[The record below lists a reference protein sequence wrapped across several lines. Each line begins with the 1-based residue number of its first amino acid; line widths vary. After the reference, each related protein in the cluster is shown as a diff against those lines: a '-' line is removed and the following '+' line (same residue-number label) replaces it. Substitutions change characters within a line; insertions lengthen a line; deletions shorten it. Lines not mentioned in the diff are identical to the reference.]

1 MGGPE
6 SPGEH
11 AMTEELL
18 TSRCDM
24 LQCYNITCPHN
35 NLFRFGSHESVCKP
49 YTVRTVVHSGR
60 GREGAGPGPGGG
72 GKLDQIRRSVTK
84 VLGEFSVREHVFYG
98 AIFLSM
104 TIIVMFC
111 FLLVNRTQS
120 NTSSFL
126 PYQGNLGK
134 TFMDHLNLHVSFSF
148 HPQTTPVQFWWIHTM
163 EKFIKQVHITANAL
177 VLVIFPTF
185 QAGITVTAPSTPV
198 TLATSLWAMRSA
210 SARRLAFGQGPS
222 PTARSEVS

>member
-1 MGGPE
+1 
-6 SPGEH
+6 
-11 AMTEELL
+11 MTRYIAIV
-18 TSRCDM
+18 TR
-24 LQCYNITCPHN
+24 YIVTCRHN

-134 TFMDHLNLHVSFSF
+134 PDIHGLLEPSRIIFFSSSDH
-148 HPQTTPVQFWWIHTM
+148 TCT
-163 EKFIKQVHITANAL
+163 
-177 VLVIFPTF
+177 VLVDPYNGKVHQT
-185 QAGITVTAPSTPV
+185 GSHH
-198 TLATSLWAMRSA
+198 S
-210 SARRLAFGQGPS
+210 
-222 PTARSEVS
+222 

>member
-1 MGGPE
+1 M
-6 SPGEH
+6 
-11 AMTEELL
+11 
-18 TSRCDM
+18 
-24 LQCYNITCPHN
+24 
-35 NLFRFGSHESVCKP
+35 CKP

-134 TFMDHLNLHVSFSF
+134 PDIHGSLGPTRIIFFSSSDH
-148 HPQTTPVQFWWIHTM
+148 TCT
-163 EKFIKQVHITANAL
+163 
-177 VLVIFPTF
+177 VLVDPYNGKVHQT
-185 QAGITVTAPSTPV
+185 GSHH
-198 TLATSLWAMRSA
+198 S
-210 SARRLAFGQGPS
+210 
-222 PTARSEVS
+222 

>member
-18 TSRCDM
+18 TSRCV
-24 LQCYNITCPHN
+24 TCDNVTCRHN
-35 NLFRFGSHESVCKP
+35 PSMFRFGSHESVCKP

-134 TFMDHLNLHVSFSF
+134 
-148 HPQTTPVQFWWIHTM
+148 
-163 EKFIKQVHITANAL
+163 
-177 VLVIFPTF
+177 
-185 QAGITVTAPSTPV
+185 
-198 TLATSLWAMRSA
+198 RSID
-210 SARRLAFGQGPS
+210 
-222 PTARSEVS
+222 

>member
-1 MGGPE
+1 M
-6 SPGEH
+6 
-11 AMTEELL
+11 
-18 TSRCDM
+18 
-24 LQCYNITCPHN
+24 
-35 NLFRFGSHESVCKP
+35 CKP

-60 GREGAGPGPGGG
+60 GREGAGAGPGGG
-72 GKLDQIRRSVTK
+72 GKLDQLRRSVTK

-134 TFMDHLNLHVSFSF
+134 PDIEQDLLFIFCSPSDH
-148 HPQTTPVQFWWIHTM
+148 TCT
-163 EKFIKQVHITANAL
+163 
-177 VLVIFPTF
+177 VLVDPYNGKVHQT
-185 QAGITVTAPSTPV
+185 G
-198 TLATSLWAMRSA
+198 
-210 SARRLAFGQGPS
+210 
-222 PTARSEVS
+222 

>member
-1 MGGPE
+1 M
-6 SPGEH
+6 
-11 AMTEELL
+11 
-18 TSRCDM
+18 
-24 LQCYNITCPHN
+24 
-35 NLFRFGSHESVCKP
+35 CKP

-72 GKLDQIRRSVTK
+72 GKLDQLRRSVTKVIMIMMKTMMTIMMIMTK

-104 TIIVMFC
+104 TVIVMFC

-134 TFMDHLNLHVSFSF
+134 PDIDQDL
-148 HPQTTPVQFWWIHTM
+148 
-163 EKFIKQVHITANAL
+163 
-177 VLVIFPTF
+177 
-185 QAGITVTAPSTPV
+185 
-198 TLATSLWAMRSA
+198 
-210 SARRLAFGQGPS
+210 
-222 PTARSEVS
+222 

>member
-1 MGGPE
+1 
-6 SPGEH
+6 
-11 AMTEELL
+11 MTL
-18 TSRCDM
+18 S
-24 LQCYNITCPHN
+24 
-35 NLFRFGSHESVCKP
+35 RFGSHESVCKP

-72 GKLDQIRRSVTK
+72 GRLEQLRRSVAK

-134 TFMDHLNLHVSFSF
+134 RSIMIGLSIYFPSILRPHLYSPGGSIQWKSSSNRY
-148 HPQTTPVQFWWIHTM
+148 
-163 EKFIKQVHITANAL
+163 K
-177 VLVIFPTF
+177 
-185 QAGITVTAPSTPV
+185 VT
-198 TLATSLWAMRSA
+198 
-210 SARRLAFGQGPS
+210 
-222 PTARSEVS
+222 